1 MEIGSLFAEFPWGWN
16 EFLPWCSF
24 ELLQVTMSPSF
35 WINKPELIIYK
46 VWILY
51 VTACQS
57 FISAPYTLLGC
68 LELSLAWAMPSHRV
82 SFWWWERLVRS
93 PPMNPICRSNGQNSF
108 LSVLP
113 SHDIFIGVLW
123 HPKLKKGIERVGLNF
138 QLFSQILLHVSD
150 RVTKLPGTGDCRS
163 RATVVSWGC
172 VQEANLVMEWFRPA
186 LSRLGLVIRLRL
198 VSVLNGQY
206 CLLSIYYGHWIWNP
220 CQLIRIRCP

>member
-93 PPMNPICRSNGQNSF
+93 PPPHESHLQIKWPKQFFKCLTFSRHFHRSPLASEAQKGHRKSRTQF
-108 LSVLP
+108 PVVLP
-113 SHDIFIGVLW
+113 NPPTRLW
-123 HPKLKKGIERVGLNF
+123 
-138 QLFSQILLHVSD
+138 
-150 RVTKLPGTGDCRS
+150 
-163 RATVVSWGC
+163 
-172 VQEANLVMEWFRPA
+172 
-186 LSRLGLVIRLRL
+186 
-198 VSVLNGQY
+198 
-206 CLLSIYYGHWIWNP
+206 
-220 CQLIRIRCP
+220 